1 MIRRPPRST
10 RTDTLFPYTTL
21 FRSRPGEPRSLALH
35 DRDRPVRQ
43 SAVASLRQPDAALAR
58 RPDGVAGSRKLG
70 VGRTAKSAAVRTIDG
85 VATGGFGSAQFTSP
99 EDSLTTTIDDIRA
112 AAERLQGQVIRT
124 PLVPAARMS
133 EVLGCELYLKLEN
146 LQRTGS
152 FKDRGAYVRLSNL
165 TPDEARRGV
174 IAMSAGNHAQ
184 GVAYH
189 ASRLGIPATIVMP
202 EFAPFSKVERTK
214 AFGDRKSTRL
224 NSSHSCATR

>member
-1 MIRRPPRST
+1 MRRRPPRST

-21 FRSRPGEPRSLALH
+21 FRS
-35 DRDRPVRQ
+35 
-43 SAVASLRQPDAALAR
+43 
-58 RPDGVAGSRKLG
+58 
-70 VGRTAKSAAVRTIDG
+70 
-85 VATGGFGSAQFTSP
+85 
-99 EDSLTTTIDDIRA
+99 
-112 AAERLQGQVIRT
+112 IRT

-189 ASRLGIPATIVMP
+189 AR
-202 EFAPFSKVERTK
+202 
-214 AFGDRKSTRL
+214 DWKSTRL
-224 NSSHSCATR
+224 NSSH

>member
-1 MIRRPPRST
+1 MRIS
-10 RTDTLFPYTTL
+10 DWSSDVCSSDL
-21 FRSRPGEPRSLALH
+21 
-35 DRDRPVRQ
+35 
-43 SAVASLRQPDAALAR
+43 
-58 RPDGVAGSRKLG
+58 

-85 VATGGFGSAQFTSP
+85 VAAGGFGSAQFTSP

-146 LQRTGS
+146 LPRTGS

-189 ASRLGIPATIVMP
+189 ATPPPP
-202 EFAPFSKVERTK
+202 EKR
-214 AFGDRKSTRL
+214 TRL
-224 NSSHSCATR
+224 NSSH

>member
-10 RTDTLFPYTTL
+10 RTDTLLPYTTL
-21 FRSRPGEPRSLALH
+21 CRS
-35 DRDRPVRQ
+35 
-43 SAVASLRQPDAALAR
+43 
-58 RPDGVAGSRKLG
+58 
-70 VGRTAKSAAVRTIDG
+70 
-85 VATGGFGSAQFTSP
+85 
-99 EDSLTTTIDDIRA
+99 DSLTTTIDYIRA

-189 ASRLGIPATIVMP
+189 AR
-202 EFAPFSKVERTK
+202 
-214 AFGDRKSTRL
+214 DWKSTRL
-224 NSSHSCATR
+224 NSSH